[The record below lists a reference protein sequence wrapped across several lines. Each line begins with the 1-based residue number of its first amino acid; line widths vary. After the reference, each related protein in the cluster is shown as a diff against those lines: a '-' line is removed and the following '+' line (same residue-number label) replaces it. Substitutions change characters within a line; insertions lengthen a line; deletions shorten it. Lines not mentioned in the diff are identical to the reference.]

1 MRGRS
6 GPVLLLCA
14 REKRS
19 VRMREPQRATANS
32 TISKANEVNYTSLAT
47 NKSDITSYTSTSH
60 INNKICNVF
69 IYFYI
74 PYNFCLI
81 NVAAALKI
89 AERKT
94 SDTSIE
100 CAFDKLSFQQGS
112 QSANIHPDYLTV
124 IHFGFYVRTI
134 FYLWNFMCFHV
145 ENYGKLA
152 IELCTFRAIA
162 HAYVNNNSVS
172 FEFVFSAWR
181 QLRFHLIMFIRL
193 FLISIECIGRV
204 MYAHRHGQ

>member
-14 REKRS
+14 SEKRS

-89 AERKT
+89 AEKSMWHIYWMRIRQ
-94 SDTSIE
+94 IE
-100 CAFDKLSFQQGS
+100 LPAG
-112 QSANIHPDYLTV
+112 LTV
-124 IHFGFYVRTI
+124 NQYPPGLFNGHSFRFLCSHNILSMKLCVFPCRKLWKISNKNRT
-134 FYLWNFMCFHV
+134 L
-145 ENYGKLA
+145 
-152 IELCTFRAIA
+152 
-162 HAYVNNNSVS
+162 
-172 FEFVFSAWR
+172 
-181 QLRFHLIMFIRL
+181 HL
-193 FLISIECIGRV
+193 
-204 MYAHRHGQ
+204 